1 MTVQRSGRYPWPI
14 FPVLLVI
21 AAVTREPVVLVAA
34 AAALAGWLVSEF
46 SGRVALR
53 GVTVTCELQPS
64 RMVAGDLF
72 TARITIVNRKPFPM
86 PWLEVR
92 LTLPDG
98 IDPEPATP
106 GMSRGSVGAAFS
118 PKGHERVTLAFPLR
132 ATRRGAYEL
141 GPLRIRS
148 GDWLGFAHVEATWTT
163 WPTSTGSSHIVVYP
177 KPLSVADRH
186 RPSLRPL
193 AETATK
199 RGLLQ
204 DPLRFRGV
212 RQHRSG
218 DPRKEIHWKASAR
231 LGSLHTKQYEPATS
245 LDAVFLLNVA
255 TYDQYWIQAD
265 PDAAETV
272 ISATVELI
280 RHAADAGRQIGLV
293 TNGIDNVTHEQ
304 PRSALGRGPRPLVR
318 SLEILAR
325 LGPYASHSPEA
336 VFLRERGR
344 LPWGATLVCVT
355 PVLGAHL
362 ASALVAL
369 RRAHHRVLV
378 LSIEE
383 PDDGVRARLRAAD
396 ITVDA
401 LRIGARRAAS

>member
-1 MTVQRSGRYPWPI
+1 MTVQRSGYFPWPI
-14 FPVLLVI
+14 LPAL
-21 AAVTREPVVLVAA
+21 LVAA
-34 AAALAGWLVSEF
+34 AITREPTVIVAAAATLAGWVVSEF
-46 SGRVALR
+46 SARIALL
-53 GVTVTCELQPS
+53 GVQVRCELEPS
-64 RMVAGDLF
+64 RMVAGDELL
-72 TARITIVNRKPFPM
+72 ARVTIVNRKPFPM

-98 IDPEPATP
+98 IGPEPSSP
-106 GMSRGSVGAAFS
+106 GMPRGSVGAGFS
-118 PKGHERVTLAFPLR
+118 PKSHERVTLTFPLR
-132 ATRRGAYEL
+132 ASQRGAYEL
-141 GPLRIRS
+141 GPLRLRS
-148 GDWLGFAHVEATWTT
+148 GDWLGFAQVETT
-163 WPTSTGSSHIVVYP
+163 SPDRPSIVVYP
-177 KPLSVADRH
+177 KPLSVADHH

-199 RGLLQ
+199 RGLLP

-212 RQHRSG
+212 REHRSG

-231 LGSLHTKQYEPATS
+231 LGALYTKIYEPATS

-265 PDAAETV
+265 PGAAEMV

-280 RHAADAGRQIGLV
+280 RLAADAGRQIGLV
-293 TNGIDNVTHEQ
+293 TNGIDNVTHER
-304 PRSALGRGPRPLVR
+304 PRSALGRGPRPLTR

-355 PVLGAHL
+355 PMVGINLAGAL
-362 ASALVAL
+362 LAL
-369 RRAHHRVLV
+369 RRAHHRVLAV
-378 LSIEE
+378 SIEE
-383 PDDGVRARLRAAD
+383 PEAGVRARLHAAD
-396 ITVDA
+396 IVIDT

>member
-1 MTVQRSGRYPWPI
+1 MTVQRSGSFPWPI
-14 FPVLLVI
+14 FPVLLV
-21 AAVTREPVVLVAA
+21 AAAITREPVVLVAA
-34 AAALAGWLVSEF
+34 AAALAGWAVSEF
-46 SGRVALR
+46 SARIALH
-53 GVTVTCELQPS
+53 GVEVRCELVPS
-64 RMVAGDLF
+64 RMVAGDPLL
-72 TARITIVNRKPFPM
+72 ARVIIVNRKPFPM

-98 IDPEPATP
+98 IDPDPAAP
-106 GMSRGSVGAAFS
+106 GVSRGSVGAGFS
-118 PKGHERVTLAFPLR
+118 PKGHERVTLTFPLR
-132 ATRRGAYEL
+132 ATQRGAYEL
-141 GPLRIRS
+141 GPLLLRS
-148 GDWLGFAHVEATWTT
+148 GDWLGFAHVETA
-163 WPTSTGSSHIVVYP
+163 SLERQSIVVYP

-199 RGLLQ
+199 RGLLP

-212 RQHRSG
+212 REHRSG

-255 TYDQYWIQAD
+255 TYDQFWIQAD
-265 PDAAETV
+265 PAAAETV

-280 RHAADAGRQIGLV
+280 RLAADAGRQIGLI
-293 TNGIDNVTHEQ
+293 TNGIDNVTHER
-304 PRSALGRGPRPLVR
+304 PRSALGRGPRPLTR

-355 PVLGAHL
+355 PVLGVHL
-362 ASALVAL
+362 AAALLAL
-369 RRAHHRVLV
+369 RRAHHRVLAV
-378 LSIEE
+378 SIGE
-383 PDDGVRARLRAAD
+383 PDESVRARLRAAD
-396 ITVDA
+396 IIVDT
-401 LRIGARRAAS
+401 LRIGARHAAG